1 MLKFLALLPLQVIL
15 GDNAYPASPTVL
27 KIYEDRVQWD
37 QDTRRKR
44 RCFNCLMSGTRVVVE
59 QALGTL
65 KQRFRRLLVP
75 LPFALPQSRAVI
87 LACIILHNFVVR
99 TGGGFLQVPDPVD
112 MAAEEDGDLVGEVAP
127 P

>member
-44 RCFNCLMSGTRVVVE
+44 RRFNRLMSGTRVVVE

-65 KQRFRRLLVP
+65 K
-75 LPFALPQSRAVI
+75 
-87 LACIILHNFVVR
+87 
-99 TGGGFLQVPDPVD
+99 
-112 MAAEEDGDLVGEVAP
+112 
-127 P
+127 

>member
-1 MLKFLALLPLQVIL
+1 MLEFLALLPFQVIL
-15 GDNAYPASPTVL
+15 CDNAYQAFPTVL
-27 KIYEDRVQWD
+27 KIYEDRMQWD

-44 RCFNCLMSGTRVVVE
+44 RRFNHLMSGTRVVVE
-59 QALGTL
+59 QALGML

-75 LPFALPQSRAVI
+75 LPFALLQSRAVI
-87 LACIILHNFVVR
+87 LACIVLHNFVVR

-112 MAAEEDGDLVGEVAP
+112 MAAEEDGDLVGELAP

>member
-15 GDNAYPASPTVL
+15 GDNAYLALPTVL
-27 KIYEDRVQWD
+27 KIYEDHVQRD

-44 RCFNCLMSGTRVVVE
+44 RRFNRLMSDTHVVVE
-59 QALGTL
+59 QVLGTL
-65 KQRFRRLLVP
+65 KQCFRCLLIP
-75 LPFALPQSRAVI
+75 LPFALLQSCAVI
-87 LACIILHNFVVR
+87 LACIILHNFVVGM
-99 TGGGFLQVPDPVD
+99 GGGFLQVPDPVD